1 MQVSTSLPPSLP
13 PAHEVTGLLIAWR
26 NGDQSALDQLLPIV
40 YDELRRVAHRHLQG
54 ERAGHV
60 LQTTALVNE
69 AYLRLVA
76 SCQDVAWQNR
86 AQFFAL
92 AAQQMRRVLV
102 DIARAHVCQR
112 RGGGAQRGELDE
124 ADKTMVDGTGS
135 ALSLIDLLALD
146 EALQRLARIY
156 PRKERVVV
164 LKFFGGFSDAEA
176 AAVLQINAESVK
188 KDWQTAKRFLHDELS
203 RERRGA

>member
-1 MQVSTSLPPSLP
+1 MQVSTALPPSLL

-40 YDELRRVAHRHLQG
+40 YDELRGVAHRHLQG

-76 SCQDVAWQNR
+76 SCQEVAWQNR

-102 DIARAHVCQR
+102 DIARVHVSQR
-112 RGGGAQRGELDE
+112 RGGGAQQVELDE
-124 ADKTMVDGTGS
+124 TIVDGTGS
-135 ALSLIDLLALD
+135 ALGLIDLLALD

-176 AAVLQINAESVK
+176 AVVLQINAELVK
-188 KDWQTAKRFLHDELS
+188 KDWQTAKLFLREELS
-203 RERRGA
+203 RGRQGA